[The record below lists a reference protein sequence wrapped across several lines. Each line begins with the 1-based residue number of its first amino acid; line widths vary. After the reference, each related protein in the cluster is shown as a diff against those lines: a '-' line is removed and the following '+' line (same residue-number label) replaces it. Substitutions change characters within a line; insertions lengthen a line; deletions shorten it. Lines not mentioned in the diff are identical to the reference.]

1 MPIPSKQRL
10 LRKSC
15 RDRDKAIDA
24 MNDATTDWT
33 ELREFAEVDLLQSFV
48 LVWEIKAD
56 ALLIDLDIV
65 LLPGHSFYEEPRP
78 AEGACYRPAVI
89 EYPNCTQVSG
99 QEKGDTGNIAAAAGL
114 LKPGRVAG
122 LRRIEDGH
130 YEITGD
136 FGTDD
141 IEAERP
147 LLRLEAR

>member
-1 MPIPSKQRL
+1 
-10 LRKSC
+10 
-15 RDRDKAIDA
+15 
-24 MNDATTDWT
+24 MNDATTGWT
-33 ELREFAEVDLLQSFV
+33 GLREFAEVDLLQSFV
-48 LVWEIKAD
+48 LAWEIKAD
-56 ALLIDLDIV
+56 ALLIDLDLV
-65 LLPGHSFYEEPRP
+65 LLPGHSFHEEPRP

-136 FGTDD
+136 FGTVD